1 MRPRGAGARGQNGRV
16 STAEI
21 DAYINAL
28 PEPKRG
34 TLNEVRRRILAV
46 IPDAEQKISYKM
58 PAFAVNGKVI
68 AGFAAFKNHL
78 AYLPHSGRIFT
89 GLERELEGF
98 VRTPGSLHFPVD
110 QPLAQELIAALI
122 EEKMQVLEADG
133 WTRP

>member
-1 MRPRGAGARGQNGRV
+1 MSVADV
-16 STAEI
+16 
-21 DAYINAL
+21 DAYISAL

-34 TLNEVRRRILAV
+34 TLEEVRRRILAV
-46 IPDAEQKISYKM
+46 LPDAEQKISYGM

-78 AYLPHSGRIFT
+78 AYLPHSGRVFP
-89 GLERELEGF
+89 GLERELDGF
-98 VRTPGSLHFPVD
+98 VRTPGSLHFPLD
-110 QPLAQELIAALI
+110 TPLAPQLVAALI